1 MPGSVDNCWTIPC
14 VCTKGDFGPLQR
26 HSYSPISDWWHRVYI
41 ELWGPAMYHA
51 CPTVSITFKDFTWC
65 QIVLHN
71 PSVNLEIV
79 CTFIHP
85 PINCIR
91 NTDFLWSIF
100 PVTIF
105 HSLSLMLD
113 KVWECLAS
121 SFNVQCLFYPAF
133 LHFAS
138 YPSMCFGPLSRVFPV
153 FQIYSNR
160 KLTDPHFQQ
169 KMSPIS
175 IHPCQYVKLQ
185 NAQKKLCFRQQ
196 LDACRQ
202 KAPLRSCAFVLR
214 SRHCIYRAYQVKYSS
229 CSCEP
234 SRLLP
239 LSLHAQADTQAV
251 LAQSHHSPSTYQ

>member
-1 MPGSVDNCWTIPC
+1 
-14 VCTKGDFGPLQR
+14 
-26 HSYSPISDWWHRVYI
+26 
-41 ELWGPAMYHA
+41 
-51 CPTVSITFKDFTWC
+51 
-65 QIVLHN
+65 
-71 PSVNLEIV
+71 
-79 CTFIHP
+79 
-85 PINCIR
+85 
-91 NTDFLWSIF
+91 
-100 PVTIF
+100 
-105 HSLSLMLD
+105 MLD
-113 KVWECLAS
+113 KVWESLAS

-138 YPSMCFGPLSRVFPV
+138 YPSMCFGPLSRVFQV

-239 LSLHAQADTQAV
+239 LSLCTHKLIHKQCWHNPIIHPV
-251 LAQSHHSPSTYQ
+251 LSSRTVGCIFSLQDNLFYLFRYS